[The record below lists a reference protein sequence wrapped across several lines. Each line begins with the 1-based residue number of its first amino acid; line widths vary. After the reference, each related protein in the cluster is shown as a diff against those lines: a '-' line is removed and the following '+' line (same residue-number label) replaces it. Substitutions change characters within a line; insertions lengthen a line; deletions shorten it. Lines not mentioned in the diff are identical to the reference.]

1 MFNLK
6 IKIMKKKIIFWAVVV
21 VLLIGLGLWLKYTS
35 FGVTVVTILVGLGGI
50 VLGWFGKV
58 MYDRYIKE

>member
-1 MFNLK
+1 
-6 IKIMKKKIIFWAVVV
+6 MKKKIIFWAVVV

>member
-1 MFNLK
+1 
-6 IKIMKKKIIFWAVVV
+6 MKKKIVFWAIVVI
-21 VLLIGLGLWLKYTS
+21 LLIGLGLWLKYAS
-35 FGVTVVTILVGLGGI
+35 FGVTIVTILVGLGSI

>member
-1 MFNLK
+1 
-6 IKIMKKKIIFWAVVV
+6 MKKKIIFWAVIV

-50 VLGWFGKV
+50 AAGWLAK
-58 MYDRYIKE
+58 MLYDRYIKE

>member
-1 MFNLK
+1 
-6 IKIMKKKIIFWAVVV
+6 MKRKIIFWAVVV

-50 VLGWFGKV
+50 VLGWIGKNL
-58 MYDRYIKE
+58 YDRYVED

>member
-1 MFNLK
+1 
-6 IKIMKKKIIFWAVVV
+6 MKKKIIFWAVVV

-50 VLGWFGKV
+50 AVGWAAKLL
-58 MYDRYIKE
+58 YDKYVKE

>member
-1 MFNLK
+1 
-6 IKIMKKKIIFWAVVV
+6 MKKKIIFWAVVI

-50 VLGWFGKV
+50 VLGWIGR
-58 MYDRYIKE
+58 MLYCRYIKE